1 MVDSGADVNV
11 IGGSD
16 WNDLK
21 HSAGFGDFRTVQ
33 STSPKDLRAYGS
45 QTSMTIEHTFETEI
59 TAPGPTAPTVTATF
73 YVVQDGLRSLLGRS
87 TASDLGLLKVGPA
100 INALDSEKKV
110 TPFPKVPGVKLKFSV
125 DKTVPPVKNAYYN
138 VPAAYRDAARRRLE
152 EMEQSGIIE
161 KVVTAPTWISGMSA
175 VPKGQGDFRLVVN
188 MRAPNK
194 AINREYYRLPLID
207 EMKTTLHGS
216 TCFTKLDLK
225 SAFYH
230 LELSED
236 SRELTTFLTEG
247 GMYRFTRLLFGVNC
261 APEAFQREMC
271 RIFKGVRN
279 IIIYIDD
286 ILIFAKSLEELRRT
300 TSEVL
305 RILKANNLTLNK
317 EKCEFEKA
325 RIKFLGHELDEEGFH
340 VDESRYSFKKNQIL
354 FNQTM
359 VPTPR

>member
-1 MVDSGADVNV
+1 MVDCRLGASARIRFMVDSGADVNV
-11 IGGSD
+11 IGGAD
-16 WNDLK
+16 WNHLKRATGRQDLRT
-21 HSAGFGDFRTVQ
+21 FRSGTA
-33 STSPKDLRAYGS
+33 KDLHAYGS
-45 QTSMTIEHTFETEI
+45 QTPMIIKHTFEAEI
-59 TAPGPTAPTVTATF
+59 TAPGPNAPTVTAAF

-87 TASDLGLLKVGPA
+87 TASDLGLLKVGLA
-100 INALDSEKKV
+100 VNALGTAEKI
-110 TPFPKVPGVKLKFSV
+110 TPFPKVPGVKIKFSV

-138 VPAAYRDAARRRLE
+138 VPAAFRDAAKRRLE

-161 KVVTAPTWISGMSA
+161 KVLTAPTWISGMSA

-207 EMKTTLHGS
+207 EMKTMLHGS
-216 TCFTKLDLK
+216 TCFTKLDFK

-261 APEAFQREMC
+261 APEAFQREMA

-286 ILIFAKSLEELRRT
+286 ILIFAISLEELRKT

-305 RILKANNLTLNK
+305 RIIKANNLTLNK
-317 EKCEFEKA
+317 DKCEFEKE
-325 RIKFLGHELDEEGFH
+325 RIKFLGHDLDKDGFH
-340 VDESRYSFKKNQIL
+340 VDDSKYR
-354 FNQTM
+354 
-359 VPTPR
+359 V

>member
-1 MVDSGADVNV
+1 MIDSGADVNV
-11 IGGSD
+11 IGGAD
-16 WNDLK
+16 WNNLKRFSRRGDL
-21 HSAGFGDFRTVQ
+21 RTVQ
-33 STSPKDLRAYGS
+33 STSAKDLRAYGS
-45 QTSMTIEHTFETEI
+45 QTSMTIEHAFETEI
-59 TAPGPTAPTVTATF
+59 TGPGPNTTAVTATF
-73 YVVQDGLRSLLGRS
+73 YVVQDGLRPLLGRS
-87 TASDLGLLKVGPA
+87 TASDLGLLKVGPT
-100 INALDSEKKV
+100 INALDLDKKI
-110 TPFPKVPGVKLKFSV
+110 TPFPKVPGVKIKFSV

-138 VPAAYRDAARRRLE
+138 VPAAFREAARRRLE
-152 EMEQSGIIE
+152 EMEQLGIIE

-236 SRELTTFLTEG
+236 SRDLTTFLTEG

-261 APEAFQREMC
+261 APEAFQREMA

-286 ILIFAKSLEELRRT
+286 ILIFAKSLEELRKT

-305 RILKANNLTLNK
+305 RILRANNLTLNK
-317 EKCEFEKA
+317 EKCEYDQT
-325 RIKFLGHELDEEGFH
+325 RIKFLGHELDNEGFH
-340 VDESRYSFKKNQIL
+340 VDESKCWI
-354 FNQTM
+354 
-359 VPTPR
+359 